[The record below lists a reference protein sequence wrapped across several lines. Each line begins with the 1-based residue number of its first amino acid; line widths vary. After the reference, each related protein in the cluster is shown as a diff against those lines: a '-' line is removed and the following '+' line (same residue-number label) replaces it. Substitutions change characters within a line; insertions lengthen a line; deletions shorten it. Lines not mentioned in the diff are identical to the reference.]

1 MNNQTYEDY
10 IRSILGYD
18 NYNTSGYTFN
28 NQYDYQYNNA
38 YQQNYDNNRMN
49 EELEEC
55 YPEIYKIV
63 YPMVRKACSG
73 INQTINRDLVEMMTD
88 EIYSAVEAR
97 EEVQVNI
104 SLTNS
109 TGQNNRASNNMNT
122 KNLNS
127 EKQTEVKISQTENRE
142 DRVENRRRR
151 PNNNIRDIIKILILR
166 ELLGRP
172 GLGNTRPPR
181 PPHRPIFPGRP
192 GRPGGPNNNMR
203 PPMMPRFYEDIYE
216 V

>member
-18 NYNTSGYTFN
+18 NYNTLGYSYN
-28 NQYDYQYNNA
+28 NQNEYSYNNA
-38 YQQNYDNNRMN
+38 YQPNYSNNRAN

-55 YPEIYKIV
+55 YPEIYKII

-73 INQTINRDLVEMMTD
+73 VNQTINKDLIERMTD

-97 EEVQVNI
+97 DEVQVNI
-104 SLTNS
+104 SLTNN
-109 TGQNNRASNNMNT
+109 TGQNNRSSDNANT
-122 KNLNS
+122 KNQNK
-127 EKQTEVKISQTENRE
+127 EKKAEVKISQTENRE
-142 DRVENRRRR
+142 DRGENRQRRQ
-151 PNNNIRDIIKILILR
+151 NNNIRDIIKILILR

-172 GLGNTRPPR
+172 SLGNPRPHR
-181 PPHRPIFPGRP
+181 PPHRPFFP

-203 PPMMPRFYEDIYE
+203 PTMMPRFYEDMYE

>member
-18 NYNTSGYTFN
+18 DYNTSGYNFN
-28 NQYDYQYNNA
+28 NQYDYSYNNT
-38 YQQNYDNNRMN
+38 YQPNYSNNRIN

-73 INQTINRDLVEMMTD
+73 ANQTINRDLVERMTD

-97 EEVQVNI
+97 DEVQVNI
-104 SLTNS
+104 SLTNN
-109 TGQNNRASNNMNT
+109 TGQNNRSSNNMNT
-122 KNLNS
+122 KNSNT
-127 EKQTEVKISQTENRE
+127 EKKAEVKLSQTENSE
-142 DRVENRRRR
+142 DRGESRQRRR
-151 PNNNIRDIIKILILR
+151 NNSIRDIIKILILR

-172 GLGNTRPPR
+172 GIINPR
-181 PPHRPIFPGRP
+181 PPSRPHRPFFPGGP

-203 PPMMPRFYEDIYE
+203 PPIMPRVYEDIYE